1 MGLASKDMST
11 YTQYQSVRAM
21 RDASKQDGGVAG
33 IGAGIAL
40 GNQMMSNINESK
52 KVEKDPVEEILK
64 YKQLLDAGAI
74 TQEEFDKMK
83 AKLLK

>member
-1 MGLASKDMST
+1 MST